1 MRICMHIS
9 FLEGFCQ
16 KYRFLPSLT
25 GLGGMRGDVTGMEEP
40 PEDLQDILANVG
52 DLKISSGPLHCFIQR
67 SAHFTLLVKSGVG
80 GGWGEVMD
88 LVYSSSSSSFMGCSV
103 FFSDE

>member
-16 KYRFLPSLT
+16 KYRFLPSLA

-40 PEDLQDILANVG
+40 PEDLQDISANVG
-52 DLKISSGPLHCFIQR
+52 D
-67 SAHFTLLVKSGVG
+67 
-80 GGWGEVMD
+80 
-88 LVYSSSSSSFMGCSV
+88 
-103 FFSDE
+103 

>member
-16 KYRFLPSLT
+16 KYRFLPSLA

-52 DLKISSGPLHCFIQR
+52 DLKISSGPLQK
-67 SAHFTLLVKSGVG
+67 AAPNMTWTLIF
-80 GGWGEVMD
+80 D
-88 LVYSSSSSSFMGCSV
+88 LDKLAKGQDF
-103 FFSDE
+103 